1 MVQYCSRIKISCQRW
16 KNDRP
21 GKEWIRCFRR
31 RWSHRVRVRRPT
43 NIKRSRAKVSPD
55 IVRSFFTAISPNLQ
69 GVQASNIYNYD
80 ETGFKDDPGAEEA
93 FFGGGCKNFEKIQ
106 NHSKSQFSVMF
117 CVRLV

>member
-1 MVQYCSRIKISCQRW
+1 
-16 KNDRP
+16 
-21 GKEWIRCFRR
+21 
-31 RWSHRVRVRRPT
+31 VRRPT

-80 ETGFKDDPGAEEA
+80 ETGFKNDQGAEEA
-93 FFGGGCKNFEKIQ
+93 FFSGGCKNLEKIQ